1 MRKQP
6 APCDRQSPRL
16 DASLCHPYSLPA
28 CLQQWRGAANE
39 DLEFPDEVDTPKDMA
54 ASLRFSKY
62 RGLQSFRHSKWNP
75 KEELPADYARIY
87 KFKDFGQTRRRVL
100 KDLAY
105 MEHDAEVGAGSGCKP
120 P

>member
-1 MRKQP
+1 M
-6 APCDRQSPRL
+6 
-16 DASLCHPYSLPA
+16 
-28 CLQQWRGAANE
+28 QQWRGAANE